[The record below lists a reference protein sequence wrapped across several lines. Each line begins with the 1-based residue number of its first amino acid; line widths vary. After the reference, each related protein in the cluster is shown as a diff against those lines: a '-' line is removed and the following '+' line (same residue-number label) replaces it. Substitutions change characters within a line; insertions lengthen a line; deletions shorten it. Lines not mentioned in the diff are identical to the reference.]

1 MRGCVSARRPTEIAR
16 YAEAVTTFEPL
27 LSDFE
32 AILSTEIVSAFFLPD
47 AVEA

>member
-1 MRGCVSARRPTEIAR
+1 MRGYVSARQPAEIAR
-16 YAEAVTTFEPL
+16 DAEAVTTFQPL

-32 AILSTEIVSAFFLPD
+32 AVPGTEIVSAFFLPD

>member
-1 MRGCVSARRPTEIAR
+1 MRGCVSARRPTAIAR
-16 YAEAVTTFEPL
+16 YAEAVTTFQPL

-32 AILSTEIVSAFFLPD
+32 AVPGTEIVSVFFLPD